1 MIENQQYQDNTEPFS
16 GDFSDWIQTLTLLDG
31 DAQAQCF
38 AEMLD
43 EAEPGFIALAL
54 ESLPREQRLDRWQQI
69 DGLARVAVLTM
80 MRSDPRQSILNL
92 LDDDEVDLLFAML
105 SPEELIDWSDTLPE
119 ALVDR
124 ALQQMGNRQRE
135 RYEIYDQFNESQVGR
150 YADHRMLVLSD
161 SANVAQAQRF
171 FRRIALD
178 CGDNVFITDI
188 DDKYIGTV
196 SRQMIFKADG
206 DVALVS
212 LIDEDKPVLAAD
224 TGLFD
229 AAEYLQ
235 HSNET
240 EMPILAE
247 DGQLLGRLSLRVAT
261 EIIREHLE
269 SQLMAGAGLKEDND
283 LFAPV
288 LKSAQRRAVWLG
300 INLLTAFLA
309 SATISLFEPVLA
321 QVVALAVLMPV
332 VASMGGIAGSQSLT
346 LMIRGMAM
354 GQVSRGNLWPLMRNE
369 IGISIVNG
377 VVWSIV
383 IACVAAWWFADPSLG
398 FIIGCA
404 IMINLLAAAASGV
417 LIPMILDKFNQ
428 DAALSG
434 SVILTTVTDV
444 IGFFSFLGLATWIY
458 L

>member
-1 MIENQQYQDNTEPFS
+1 M
-16 GDFSDWIQTLTLLDG
+16 TLLDG
-31 DAQAQCF
+31 EEQAKCF
-38 AEMLD
+38 ADMLA
-43 EAEPGFIALAL
+43 EAEPGFIAMAL
-54 ESLPREQRLDRWQQI
+54 ESLPREQRFERWQQVE
-69 DGLARVAVLTM
+69 GLERVAVLSM
-80 MRSDPRQSILNL
+80 MRSDPRLSILSL
-92 LDDDEVDLLFAML
+92 LEADDIDILFAML
-105 SPEELIDWSDTLPE
+105 SPEELIDWSDSLPE
-119 ALVDR
+119 SLVDR
-124 ALQQMGNRQRE
+124 ALQQMGDRQRE
-135 RYEIYDQFNESQVGR
+135 RYALFDQFDETQVGR
-150 YADHRMLVLSD
+150 YADHRMLVLSET
-161 SANVAQAQRF
+161 SNVAQAQRF

-178 CGDNVFITDI
+178 CGDNVFITDN
-188 DDKYIGTV
+188 DDKYLGTV
-196 SRQMIFKADG
+196 SRHLIFKSDPEAP
-206 DVALVS
+206 LLS
-212 LIDEDKPVLAAD
+212 LIDDDKPVLSAD
-224 TGLFD
+224 SGLFD

-240 EMPILAE
+240 EMPILAD
-247 DGQLLGRLSLRVAT
+247 DGQLLGRLSLRTAT

-269 SQLMAGAGLKEDND
+269 SQLMAGAGLKEDSD

-369 IGISIVNG
+369 LGISVVNG
-377 VVWSIV
+377 IVWSVV
-383 IACVAAWWFADPSLG
+383 IAFVAAWWFTDPSLG
-398 FIIGCA
+398 IIIGCA
-404 IMINLLAAAASGV
+404 IMVNLLAAAASGV

-444 IGFFSFLGLATWIY
+444 IGFLSFLGLATWVY